1 MAAIGFPAKL
11 GQAQRERLAHI
22 DFRLWFLGEVS
33 RADICARF
41 GVAPAGA
48 TRDLALYREAAPG
61 NIAFDGRT
69 KTYRIG
75 ASFSPLFDHPIDRVL
90 SSLALGFGDGIGGEE
105 GPMVPCVFPSPI
117 NRPATDTLARVTR
130 AVVSGSVLRV
140 AYFSASGGESLREIL
155 PFALADNGLRWHVRA
170 FDRKSASFRDFVLT
184 RVLSAEV
191 VPGEVPGQGEGPEDD
206 AQWPRVVDLELV
218 AHPDSERPELAALDY
233 PMADGVL
240 RVRARAALA
249 GYVMRRWNVDC
260 SPDHRLR
267 GPEHAL
273 WLRDPLSLY
282 GVESAAIA
290 PGYVPPAGEGGTRG

>member
-1 MAAIGFPAKL
+1 VVAIGFSEKL

-33 RADICARF
+33 RADICVRF

-48 TRDLALYREAAPG
+48 TRDLALYREAAPD

-75 ASFSPLFDHPIDRVL
+75 ASFVPLFEHPIDRVL
-90 SSLALGFGDGIGGEE
+90 SSLSLGFGDGIGGGE
-105 GPMVPCVFPSPI
+105 GPMVPCEFPSPI
-117 NRPATDTLARVTR
+117 NRPATETLARVTR
-130 AVVSGSVLRV
+130 AIASKAVLRV
-140 AYFSASGGESLREIL
+140 GYFSASGGESQREIL
-155 PFALADNGLRWHVRA
+155 PFAIVDNGLRWHVRA
-170 FDRKSASFRDFVLT
+170 FDRKTSSFRDFVLT
-184 RVLSAEV
+184 RILSAESV
-191 VPGEVPGQGEGPEDD
+191 DGETPGKGEGPDDD
-206 AQWPRVVDLELV
+206 AQWTRVVELELV

-233 PMADGVL
+233 PMVDGLL

-260 SPDHRLR
+260 SPDHSLE
-267 GPEHAL
+267 GTEYSL
-273 WLRDPLSLY
+273 WLRDSLALY

-290 PGYVPPAGEGGTRG
+290 PGYVPPGRRGSARG

>member
-1 MAAIGFPAKL
+1 MAAIGFLAKL

-48 TRDLALYREAAPG
+48 TRDLALYRESAPD
-61 NIAFDGRT
+61 NITFDGRT

-75 ASFSPLFDHPIDRVL
+75 ASFVPLFEHPIDRVL
-90 SSLALGFGDGIGGEE
+90 SSLSLGFGDGVGGGE
-105 GPMVPCVFPSPI
+105 GPMVPCAYPSPI
-117 NRPATDTLARVTR
+117 NRPATETLARVTR
-130 AVVSGSVLRV
+130 AIASKSVLRV
-140 AYFSASGGESLREIL
+140 VYFSASAGESHREIL
-155 PFALADNGLRWHVRA
+155 PFALVDNGLRWHIRA
-170 FDRKSASFRDFVLT
+170 FDRKTSSFRDFVIT
-184 RVLSAEV
+184 RILSAEAV
-191 VPGEVPGQGEGPEDD
+191 EGDAPGRGEGADDD
-206 AQWPRVVDLELV
+206 AQWTRVVELELV
-218 AHPDSERPELAALDY
+218 AHPDSERTELAALDY

-249 GYVMRRWNVDC
+249 GYVMRRWSIDC

-267 GPEHAL
+267 SPEYSL
-273 WLRDPLSLY
+273 WLRDSLALY

-290 PGYVPPAGEGGTRG
+290 PGYVPPSRIGPTRG

>member
-90 SSLALGFGDGIGGEE
+90 SSLRNAAETGI
-105 GPMVPCVFPSPI
+105 
-117 NRPATDTLARVTR
+117 ND
-130 AVVSGSVLRV
+130 
-140 AYFSASGGESLREIL
+140 
-155 PFALADNGLRWHVRA
+155 
-170 FDRKSASFRDFVLT
+170 
-184 RVLSAEV
+184 
-191 VPGEVPGQGEGPEDD
+191 
-206 AQWPRVVDLELV
+206 
-218 AHPDSERPELAALDY
+218 
-233 PMADGVL
+233 
-240 RVRARAALA
+240 
-249 GYVMRRWNVDC
+249 
-260 SPDHRLR
+260 
-267 GPEHAL
+267 
-273 WLRDPLSLY
+273 
-282 GVESAAIA
+282 
-290 PGYVPPAGEGGTRG
+290 

>member
-1 MAAIGFPAKL
+1 MAAIGFLAKL

-48 TRDLALYREAAPG
+48 TRDLALYREAAPN

-75 ASFSPLFDHPIDRVL
+75 ASFIPLFEHPIDRVL
-90 SSLALGFGDGIGGEE
+90 SSLSLGFGDGVGGGD
-105 GPMVPCVFPSPI
+105 GPMVPCEFPSPI
-117 NRPATDTLARVTR
+117 NRPATETLARVTR
-130 AVVSGSVLRV
+130 AIASKSVLRV
-140 AYFSASGGESLREIL
+140 VYFSASGGESHREIL
-155 PFALADNGLRWHVRA
+155 PFALVDNGLRWHIRA
-170 FDRKSASFRDFVLT
+170 FDRKTSKFRDFVIT
-184 RVLSAEV
+184 RILLAEAV
-191 VPGEVPGQGEGPEDD
+191 DGGAPGRGEGPDD
-206 AQWPRVVDLELV
+206 DSQWTRVVELELV

-233 PMADGVL
+233 PMVDGVL

-249 GYVMRRWNVDC
+249 GYVMRRWSVDC
-260 SPDHRLR
+260 SPDHRLQ
-267 GPEHAL
+267 GAEYSL
-273 WLRDPLSLY
+273 WLRDSLALY

-290 PGYVPPAGEGGTRG
+290 PGYVPPSRKDPASG